1 MEQKTAVK
9 KRLIYIYGAK
19 RTLDRPRQGSPDD
32 ALWGTPR
39 ADTAGPS
46 SHKPS
51 NMPLSVFHVFLCFV
65 FRDSGGVCVSCFEIS
80 GGSVFRVSLPER
92 LCFIFVG
99 VIDERWGEE
108 SSLLVERTG
117 E

>member
-1 MEQKTAVK
+1 MDRDRCWAAVGHWL
-9 KRLIYIYGAK
+9 RITTPPPNHAAFAHG
-19 RTLDRPRQGSPDD
+19 RRRRPDRFG
-32 ALWGTPR
+32 L
-39 ADTAGPS
+39 
-46 SHKPS
+46 
-51 NMPLSVFHVFLCFV
+51 PLKVFHGFLCFV

-92 LCFIFVG
+92 LCFAVTGLCFIFVG